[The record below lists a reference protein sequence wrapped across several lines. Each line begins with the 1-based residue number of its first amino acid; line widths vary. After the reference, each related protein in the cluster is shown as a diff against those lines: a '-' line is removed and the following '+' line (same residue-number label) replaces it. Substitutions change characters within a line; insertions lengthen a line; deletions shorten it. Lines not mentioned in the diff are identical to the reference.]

1 MMIEL
6 LLSFTFGLWLGAKL
20 KGISMLMAFRQI
32 MRELGIPESRI
43 RELARRQQVL
53 DIDPEIE
60 PAAPGVDDLPEIKIK
75 IEKHGDQLFAF
86 RIDNDQFLGQGTDS
100 DSLVKR
106 IAEQYKGIRFTIPK
120 DQGAE
125 LLQKNNG

>member
-20 KGISMLMAFRQI
+20 KGITMLMAFRQI
-32 MRELGIPESRI
+32 MRELGISDDRL
-43 RELARRQQVL
+43 RELARRQNIP
-53 DIDPEIE
+53 DIDPEME

-120 DQGAE
+120 DQGAD